1 MEELDGYLSSPGV
14 DSQPTEILEYDDFGY
29 CYDYSN
35 LDDFDEGY
43 EDNYTPLFFSVFMAD
58 NETAEKRQAR
68 EAEEQ
73 RTRLEAERRRL
84 EEERQ
89 AQERERLQREQE
101 ERERATKEAEDHR
114 ERALDAGRRARD
126 LIGQQDVEGTA
137 VFRTPQQNAVAAITL
152 LDTLLQEDAPNH
164 VVNILNQTK
173 TMIAASVLRKRPN
186 TRIWFPMKD
195 MAPLN
200 YRVIFVSRRL
210 IQKNMRNPEKCIQE
224 PPALASSLSASTKPT
239 ESCPPHHSNSGVEIL
254 YALGLL
260 PNSGGLAP
268 PVIGYH
274 TPKTSTL
281 LHDLPRVPIALDA
294 GRKKRAKS
302 AGAPS
307 AAKKKPRKQK
317 ATADVLPAIDLDV
330 AEFLEGEELA
340 EDVDEAAEHDSDT
353 REQTPPAD
361 PLVPQRTPSPPKK
374 FASKKP
380 QAPAPSEVIT

>member
-1 MEELDGYLSSPGV
+1 MKLPDDLAAVFTTRMSSPCRSRRDLVSAPIRSCSREVGVTLQHLGTVSMEELDGYLSSPGV

-173 TMIAASVLRKRPN
+173 TMIAASVLRKRPYADWQPSS
-186 TRIWFPMKD
+186 TSLI
-195 MAPLN
+195 
-200 YRVIFVSRRL
+200 SR
-210 IQKNMRNPEKCIQE
+210 
-224 PPALASSLSASTKPT
+224 LSSTKPQRRRRRSRDHG
-239 ESCPPHHSNSGVEIL
+239 ERSVHSPADRHRERRAEQPRS
-254 YALGLL
+254 
-260 PNSGGLAP
+260 PRRRR
-268 PVIGYH
+268 PV
-274 TPKTSTL
+274 
-281 LHDLPRVPIALDA
+281 DLRDTINQ
-294 GRKKRAKS
+294 RRAKRGYIPHNS
-302 AGAPS
+302 PD
-307 AAKKKPRKQK
+307 RY
-317 ATADVLPAIDLDV
+317 DD
-330 AEFLEGEELA
+330 
-340 EDVDEAAEHDSDT
+340 DVDGVDPSQATSVEWIGW
-353 REQTPPAD
+353 PASSR
-361 PLVPQRTPSPPKK
+361 LESRSMTAKQILSLGSPSIVSQ
-374 FASKKP
+374 FAQQEEIAKP
-380 QAPAPSEVIT
+380 WLIIYPWP